1 MLIYD
6 PVSNFFSSLIAKR
19 HRYRCVVDGG
29 DEFRGER
36 LPVGTEEEIL
46 AWIHARYK
54 ILGEL
59 EEVHW
64 DGGYNMIFCRLMGDG
79 FSPLWFNSG
88 TWHPPHETKR
98 YLVEVAEME
107 KVFILRPFPDGLLEW
122 QPGRV
127 LTWNGIE
134 GNAKTEK

>member
-6 PVSNFFSSLIAKR
+6 PVSNFFSNMIAKR
-19 HRYRCVVDGG
+19 HRYRCIVDGC

-46 AWIHARYK
+46 AWIKARYK

-59 EEVHW
+59 WNVR
-64 DGGYNMIFCRLMGDG
+64 GYEPYNIIFCHVYGNG
-79 FSPLWFNSG
+79 IPPLWCDSE

-98 YLVEVAEME
+98 YLVAAAEME
-107 KVFILRPFPDGLLEW
+107 KMFVLRPFPDGLLEW
-122 QPGRV
+122 SVKGMLESSCPV
-127 LTWNGIE
+127 E
-134 GNAKTEK
+134 SNA